1 VQVGVLRAY
10 HSGVKGRQ
18 AYVYRIRKV
27 TSDSQTTAD
36 SSAPIAPA
44 CTTAKNSSHSHTFTG
59 LESGAQYELQI
70 AVRSAAGVGGFG
82 AYVYRRPQ

>member
-1 VQVGVLRAY
+1 MAMRSPPSPVGFLSAPGLKVTFGEGREVQVGVLRAY

-27 TSDSQTTAD
+27 TSDSQKTAD

-44 CTTAKNSSHSHTFTG
+44 
-59 LESGAQYELQI
+59 
-70 AVRSAAGVGGFG
+70 
-82 AYVYRRPQ
+82 